1 MNTILKS
8 GTPHYGYVIV
18 ACCCLIM
25 AVNVGLVMSCAGI
38 FYQPISRELGISV
51 GKFGLYMSF
60 NYLTSTLMLSVAGRL
75 VERFSIRLLLTCAS
89 AVLGLCLL
97 AMSAFNAVW
106 QFYAAGSV
114 IGICIAFLLYL
125 SFPTLINRWFNM
137 RVGFFIG
144 ICSAASG
151 IGGIL
156 FNPMGA
162 YSIENYGWRTTYLI
176 FGSVIL
182 LFVTPL
188 LGVFLRSRPI
198 DKSIAPF
205 DAEIQQCTSI
215 QKVGVEYVRAIRMPI
230 FYTLLIFALLIISVS
245 TLNLFIPNYIVDMD
259 YSLEQASFVA
269 SGVMFG
275 VTIGKVILG
284 MINDKS
290 SMLGVLT
297 TAILGIIGLLLLLVG
312 EFSIW
317 VVVCGGFLFGWAYAG
332 VTVQTP
338 MLVRTVFGSRDY
350 PQIYSNISIALAAG
364 GALTAGGW
372 GVLSDYV
379 DFKTILALG
388 VLFLTIC
395 GCIGIYALH
404 VSKRLK

>member
-1 MNTILKS
+1 MNAILKS

-18 ACCCLIM
+18 MCCCLIM

-75 VERFSIRLLLTCAS
+75 MERFSVRLLLTIAS

-106 QFYAAGSV
+106 QFYVAGSV
-114 IGICIAFLLYL
+114 IGICMAFLLYL
-125 SFPTLINRWFNM
+125 SFPTLINRWFNV

-144 ICSAASG
+144 VCSAASG

-156 FNPMGA
+156 FNPIGA
-162 YSIENYGWRTTYLI
+162 HLIERYGWRTAYLI
-176 FGSVIL
+176 FGCVIL
-182 LFVTPL
+182 LLITPL
-188 LGVFLRSRPI
+188 LGLLLRSRPE
-198 DKSIAPF
+198 DKGLSVFGSQTQRQAT
-205 DAEIQQCTSI
+205 ASA
-215 QKVGVEYVRAIRMPI
+215 VGVDYARAVQMPV
-230 FYTLLIFALLIISVS
+230 FYALLLFALLIISVS
-245 TLNLFIPNYIVDMD
+245 TLNLFIPNYVVGLD
-259 YSLEQASFVA
+259 YSLEQASFAA
-269 SGVMFG
+269 SAVMVG
-275 VTIGKVILG
+275 VTIGKVALG
-284 MINDKS
+284 MINDRS
-290 SMLGVLT
+290 SVLGVLT
-297 TAILGIIGLLLLLVG
+297 TVILGAGGLLLLLVG
-312 EFSIW
+312 ELSIW

-338 MLVRTVFGSRDY
+338 MLVRTVFGSRHY

-372 GVLSDYV
+372 GVLSNYV
-379 DFKTILALG
+379 DFKTILSLG
-388 VLFLTIC
+388 VLFLALC
-395 GCIGIYALH
+395 GCIGIYALRTN
-404 VSKRLK
+404 KRLQ